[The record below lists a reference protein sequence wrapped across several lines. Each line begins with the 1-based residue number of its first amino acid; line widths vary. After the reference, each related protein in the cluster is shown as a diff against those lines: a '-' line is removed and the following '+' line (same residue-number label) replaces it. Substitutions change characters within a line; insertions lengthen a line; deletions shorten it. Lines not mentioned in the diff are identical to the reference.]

1 MSDDTEEDQTPE
13 EIILPEPSAGVDPAD
28 YNLTNILDFPKMSDE
43 DKQFLELEKQREQIA
58 LQAANI
64 AAVADYQNKDVAA
77 HSNPFSPRGNPFT
90 VQRNGD
96 YDD

>member
-28 YNLTNILDFPKMSDE
+28 YNLTNILDFPKMSDV
-43 DKQFLELEKQREQIA
+43 DKQFLELEKQKEQIA
-58 LQAANI
+58 KQAANI
-64 AAVADYQNKDVAA
+64 AAVAEYQNKNASA
-77 HSNPFSPRGNPFT
+77 HANPFSPRGNPFT